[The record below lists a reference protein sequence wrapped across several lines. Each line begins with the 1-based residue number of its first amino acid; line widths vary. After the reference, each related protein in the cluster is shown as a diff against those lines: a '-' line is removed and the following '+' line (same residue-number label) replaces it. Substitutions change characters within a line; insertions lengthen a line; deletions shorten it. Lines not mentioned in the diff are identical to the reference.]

1 MRKQII
7 FYETPIRPVVWLL
20 KMTIPLEQ
28 NGDFIMCCD
37 PSLDLNPLIPKKI
50 DVPINQC

>member
-7 FYETPIRPVVWLL
+7 FYETPIRPVM

-28 NGDFIMCCD
+28 IGDFIMCCD